1 MKISSSSLGIIALI
15 VLGLIYGSVFT
26 VGERDLAIKFR
37 FSEIVD
43 SDYVPGL
50 HFKLPYVNSV
60 EFYPKR
66 LLTIIN
72 PQEQFLTKEKKNLY
86 VDFFVKWR
94 ITDVATY
101 YRATGGDANRA
112 ASRLLEIVKDGIR
125 AEFAKR
131 TVPEVVSAERR
142 EIMADMLTN
151 ARDNAVQ
158 LGIEVVDVRVKRIE
172 FSSDVS
178 ESVFRRMREERSRVA
193 AELRA
198 EGAENAERIKA
209 EADRERTILLAE
221 AYRDAEILRG
231 DGDASATGIYA
242 KAYNRNPEFYAF
254 SRSIEAYKNSLGSD
268 GDLLVLGPDS
278 EFLRYLNDAQGSK
291 QGSK

>member
-1 MKISSSSLGIIALI
+1 MKISSSSLGIIALV
-15 VLGLIYGSVFT
+15 VLGVIYGSVFT

-66 LLTIIN
+66 LLTINN

-209 EADRERTILLAE
+209 EADRERTILLAA

-278 EFLRYLNDAQGSK
+278 EFLRYLNNAQGSK

>member
-1 MKISSSSLGIIALI
+1 MKTSGTTYLVIAAI
-15 VLGLIYGSVFT
+15 VFGVLYGSVFT
-26 VGERDLAIKFR
+26 VNERELAIKFR
-37 FSEIVD
+37 FSEIIGD
-43 SDYVPGL
+43 DFEPGI
-50 HFKLPYVNSV
+50 HFKFPYVNNV
-60 EFYPKR
+60 AFYPKR
-66 LLTIIN
+66 LLTINN

-94 ITDVATY
+94 ITDVGTY
-101 YRATGGDANRA
+101 YRATGGDANTA

-142 EIMADMLTN
+142 EIMADMLTA
-151 ARDNAVQ
+151 ARENAVQ

-172 FSSDVS
+172 FSDDVS

-193 AELRA
+193 SELRA

-209 EADRERTILLAE
+209 EADRERTVLLAE

-231 DGDASATGIYA
+231 DGDAAATEIYA
-242 KAYNRNPEFYAF
+242 KAYNRNPEFYSF
-254 SRSIEAYKNSLGSD
+254 SRSIEAYKNSLGSQ

-278 EFLRYLNDAQGSK
+278 DFLRYLNNIKGTK
-291 QGSK
+291 

>member
-1 MKISSSSLGIIALI
+1 MKLSNSALSIIAII
-15 VLGLIYGSVFT
+15 VVGLIYGSVFT

-43 SDYVPGL
+43 SEYEPGL

-60 EFYPKR
+60 AFYPKR
-66 LLTIIN
+66 LLTINN

-231 DGDASATGIYA
+231 DGDAAATGIYA
-242 KAYNRNPEFYAF
+242 KAYNGNPEFYAF

-278 EFLRYLNDAQGSK
+278 EFFRYLKDARAGK
-291 QGSK
+291 

>member
-1 MKISSSSLGIIALI
+1 MRMSGSALSIVGLI
-15 VLGLIYGSVFT
+15 VAGLLYGSVFT
-26 VGERDLAIKFR
+26 VGERELAIKFR

-43 SDYVPGL
+43 ADYEPGL
-50 HFKLPYVNSV
+50 HFKLPYVNSYEV
-60 EFYPKR
+60 YPKR
-66 LLTIIN
+66 LLTINN

-101 YRATGGDANRA
+101 YRATGGDANTA

-142 EIMADMLTN
+142 EIMADMLTA
-151 ARDNAVQ
+151 ARTNAVQ

-172 FSSDVS
+172 FSTDVS

-193 AELRA
+193 SELRA
-198 EGAENAERIKA
+198 EGAENAERIRA
-209 EADRERTILLAE
+209 EADRTRTVTLAE

-231 DGDASATGIYA
+231 EGDAKAAEIYA
-242 KAYNRNPEFYAF
+242 KAYNRNRDFYSF
-254 SRSIEAYKNSLGSD
+254 YRSIKAYKSSLGKD
-268 GDLLVLGPDS
+268 GDLLVVDS
-278 EFLRYLNDAQGSK
+278 DGDFLRYLNQSDGK
-291 QGSK
+291 R